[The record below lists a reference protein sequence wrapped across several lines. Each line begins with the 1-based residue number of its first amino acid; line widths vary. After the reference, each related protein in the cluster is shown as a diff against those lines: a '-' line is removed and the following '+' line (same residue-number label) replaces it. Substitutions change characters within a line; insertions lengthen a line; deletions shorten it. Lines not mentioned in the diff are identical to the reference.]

1 MLFVINKSA
10 LQGAISVVRDDR
22 SKKTQG
28 PAGPFL
34 RLEAKDNSVKL
45 EGNEVSANIPA
56 TVYEPGVL
64 FLRVTIFRRLLK
76 TFTKEKFL
84 TIQVMS
90 EGLLVENVTLSLE
103 GHDMLLYLNPDQAP
117 RFHPSVKLK
126 PLPKVSKPKP
136 KPTSHQLLLWD
147 ISPTVPLGPETHWE
161 QEDLE

>member
-1 MLFVINKSA
+1 MLFVINKSK
-10 LQGAISVVRDDR
+10 LQGALSIVRDDR
-22 SKKTQG
+22 TKKTQG

-34 RLEAKDNSVKL
+34 RMEANDNSLKL
-45 EGNEVSANIPA
+45 DGNKVSAMIPA

-64 FLRVTIFRRLLK
+64 FLRATVFRRMLA
-76 TFTKEKFL
+76 TFSKQEFL

-103 GHDMLLYLNPDQAP
+103 DQDMLLYVNPDQAP

-136 KPTSHQLLLWD
+136 KPTSRQLLLWD
-147 ISPTVPLGPETHWE
+147 ISPTVP
-161 QEDLE
+161 

>member
-10 LQGAISVVRDDR
+10 LQGAISIVRDDR

-28 PAGPFL
+28 SAGPFL
-34 RLEAKDNSVKL
+34 RLKAKDNSVKL
-45 EGNEVSANIPA
+45 DGNEVSATIPA

-76 TFTKEKFL
+76 TFTEQKFL

-103 GHDMLLYLNPDQAP
+103 DQDMLLYLNPDQAP
-117 RFHPSVKLK
+117 QCHPSVRLLRAAK
-126 PLPKVSKPKP
+126 KPKP
-136 KPTSHQLLLWD
+136 APTSRQLLLWD
-147 ISPTVPLGPETHWE
+147 IRDPSPE
-161 QEDLE
+161 